1 MLVVVVE
8 AEEAVVVVEVVEAS
22 MLLRLSLI
30 VIVVLILTLSSN
42 ATKLSH
48 TIKNEINLNT
58 SPLLQSGTSSDVL
71 VYCCDPPT
79 YSHYTPMYWF
89 QEIDIDIKLIDS
101 PELPFYSVKGI
112 SSDDFHNLVQDFL
125 MKVFKIDMSDSNKG
139 DEKQIVDLFNPSTEN
154 ILRDVLSA
162 CPSPLFAQNRDSCVM
177 SFSPYGRACVG
188 VATGKNINT
197 AVKARLRYNPVLPI
211 LLAIGIFFLFS
222 ATLLSNS
229 KIFQYVLGM
238 VLFILL
244 GTMMIIIQIYKFSSK
259 RLFKHDSK
267 LSWSVLTFLFSSY
280 GGAVIWILRKNMK
293 FLIITHWEFTLS
305 YIVIFGLLGL
315 GATRWMRSYDDT
327 KHVLRVTVRWIIR
340 ILALILL
347 YNSSAS
353 PLISITLILLF
364 FVIYII
370 RTLLKFAGSSKEKN
384 Q

>member
-1 MLVVVVE
+1 MNI
-8 AEEAVVVVEVVEAS
+8 
-22 MLLRLSLI
+22 MQRLSV
-30 VIVVLILTLSSN
+30 VILLLLVILVTTSGVAVISQ
-42 ATKLSH
+42 
-48 TIKNEINLNT
+48 TIKNEITLNT
-58 SPLLQSGTSSDVL
+58 SPLLQSGTRSDVL
-71 VYCCDPPT
+71 VFCCDAPNEN
-79 YSHYTPMYWF
+79 YSPIYWF
-89 QEIDIDIKLIDS
+89 QEIDIDIKVVNS
-101 PELPFYSVKGI
+101 PDLPYYSVKGI
-112 SSDDFHNLVQDFL
+112 SSDDFHNIVQDFL
-125 MKVFKIDMSDSNKG
+125 MKIFNIDKADDNNNIKG
-139 DEKQIVDLFNPSTEN
+139 DEKQIVDLFNPSTDN
-154 ILRDVLSA
+154 ILRDILSA

-280 GGAVIWILRKNMK
+280 GGAVVWILRKNMK

-370 RTLLKFAGSSKEKN
+370 RTLFKFAGSSKQKN